1 MCRCI
6 NRSKSSGYNIRAVNL
21 CNAIKVFE
29 VQNGNL
35 SENCVIPV
43 YTETYMDH
51 QHSETPILDEGA
63 LIHDIRKSSL
73 LDGQRFVLADNHAA
87 NEYRKVYGRHDMY
100 VWNKSMTFHMG
111 AGAASAFVVCSMCI
125 AVIYSPSLYSMWH
138 VPVSVC
144 AAFSILSHA
153 IVNAIQLCILP
164 LQISCFFNK
173 LSWELIMNTDVYIA
187 TYMMR
192 DPECRTQLFQIKK
205 PVSLMSSN
213 ITSCKAL
220 HFLSRDIQGSN
231 FDYTHFERDTAFK
244 RAKYVENMSIKT
256 HNKINDEYMNVVGYS
271 VVGILLLSTV
281 TIASNFTETS
291 SSLGKDATVNTLAQA
306 GNITN
311 IFFGA
316 IFAVMIQILIAV
328 FKAASHAIVSADLYL
343 QSGWLLAK
351 SNGLY
356 HTNNKRHYVNDLST
370 YKGSLLALFINHE
383 KAADRPYLVTCI
395 GPEKNRQNSLAADI
409 AQRLLPNLGAEQHRN
424 TAAAAHDAAA
434 AAYAQD
440 AGNVAPP
447 NAATAAY
454 ALNAEDIAPQD
465 AGNVAPPNAA
475 TAAYALNAEDI
486 APQDAEQDAEDI
498 APQDA
503 EQDAALNA
511 EDVAPQDAEQDA
523 APDAENVD
531 PQNATEVADTLD
543 AAAALNV
550 ES

>member
-1 MCRCI
+1 
-6 NRSKSSGYNIRAVNL
+6 
-21 CNAIKVFE
+21 
-29 VQNGNL
+29 
-35 SENCVIPV
+35 
-43 YTETYMDH
+43 
-51 QHSETPILDEGA
+51 
-63 LIHDIRKSSL
+63 
-73 LDGQRFVLADNHAA
+73 
-87 NEYRKVYGRHDMY
+87 
-100 VWNKSMTFHMG
+100 
-111 AGAASAFVVCSMCI
+111 
-125 AVIYSPSLYSMWH
+125 
-138 VPVSVC
+138 
-144 AAFSILSHA
+144 
-153 IVNAIQLCILP
+153 
-164 LQISCFFNK
+164 
-173 LSWELIMNTDVYIA
+173 
-187 TYMMR
+187 
-192 DPECRTQLFQIKK
+192 
-205 PVSLMSSN
+205 
-213 ITSCKAL
+213 
-220 HFLSRDIQGSN
+220 
-231 FDYTHFERDTAFK
+231 
-244 RAKYVENMSIKT
+244 
-256 HNKINDEYMNVVGYS
+256 
-271 VVGILLLSTV
+271 
-281 TIASNFTETS
+281 
-291 SSLGKDATVNTLAQA
+291 
-306 GNITN
+306 
-311 IFFGA
+311 
-316 IFAVMIQILIAV
+316 
-328 FKAASHAIVSADLYL
+328 LYL

-465 AGNVAPPNAA
+465 A
-475 TAAYALNAEDI
+475 
-486 APQDAEQDAEDI
+486 EQDAEDI